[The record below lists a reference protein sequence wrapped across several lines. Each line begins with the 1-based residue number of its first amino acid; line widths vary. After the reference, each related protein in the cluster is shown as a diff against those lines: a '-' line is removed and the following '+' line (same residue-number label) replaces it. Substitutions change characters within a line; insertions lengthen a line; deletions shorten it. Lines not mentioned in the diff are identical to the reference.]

1 METLKPRS
9 KTLKELAEQAR
20 YLMLKRPIE
29 ITGKSAKPLKKLGAL
44 EHLTA
49 LTLRLKSLEE
59 PQWSATDIQSLL
71 QDYVSEHDIGFGK
84 IGQPV
89 RAALTGG
96 APSPDLSWVLALLG
110 KEETLARLQD
120 VIDSDFGKE

>member
-1 METLKPRS
+1 
-9 KTLKELAEQAR
+9 
-20 YLMLKRPIE
+20 
-29 ITGKSAKPLKKLGAL
+29 
-44 EHLTA
+44 

-59 PQWSATDIQSLL
+59 PDWNATEIQTLL
-71 QDYVSEHDIGFGK
+71 QAFVSDNDIGFGK

-110 KEETLARLQD
+110 RDETLARLSD
-120 VIDSDFGKE
+120 VINSDFEKIET